1 MNDEQILVQ
10 RSTQLGKYLSDA
22 GLSVTTAESCT
33 GGWIAKVITDIAGS
47 SVYFQRGFVT
57 YSNDAKHTMI
67 GVSEQTLDVYGAVS
81 EAVVCEMAAGVLKTA
96 GADLAVSVSGI
107 AGPDGG
113 SADKPV
119 GTVWLCWAW
128 RENNELKTAARQYC
142 FQGDRNAVRCQAV
155 LKSLDG
161 LIAILVKKSL
171 DTV

>member
-10 RSTQLGKYLSDA
+10 RSTELGKHLSDA

-33 GGWIAKVITDIAGS
+33 GGWIAKVITDISGS

-67 GVSEQTLDVYGAVS
+67 GVAEQTLNVYGAVS
-81 EAVVCEMAAGVLKTA
+81 EAVVCEMAAGALKTA

-119 GTVWLCWAW
+119 GTVWFGWAW
-128 RENNELKTAARQYC
+128 RENGKLKTAARQYC

-161 LIAILVKKSL
+161 LIAILIKKPL

>member
-1 MNDEQILVQ
+1 MNDEQILAQ
-10 RSTQLGKYLSDA
+10 RSTELGKHLSDA

-67 GVSEQTLDVYGAVS
+67 GVSEQTLNVSGAVS
-81 EAVVCEMAAGVLKTA
+81 EAVVCEMAAGALKTA
-96 GADLAVSVSGI
+96 DADLAVSVSGI

-119 GTVWLCWAW
+119 GTVWFGWAW
-128 RENNELKTAARQYC
+128 RENGELRTAAHQHC